1 MKITLLSGSS
11 RANALSIRVANLL
24 KNEIEKNY
32 TNIAVQ
38 ILDIRDFPLSFVED
52 AWSSH
57 EAIPTIHT
65 DLKTLM
71 FDADAFILI
80 SPEYNG
86 SYSPVMKNL
95 LDHFP
100 KFSRK
105 TFGICTYS
113 PGAMGGM
120 RAAMQM
126 QQLICG
132 LFGVPC
138 PQMLLIGGVE
148 NKINADGQL
157 IDPTFKR
164 GIDGFLTEFIW
175 LSKAVFDGKN
185 KL

>member
-11 RANALSIRVANLL
+11 RVNALSIRVANLL

-32 TNIAVQ
+32 AQVQVQ
-38 ILDIRDFPLSFVED
+38 ILDIRDFPLPFIEN
-52 AWSSH
+52 AWPTH
-57 EAIPTIHT
+57 DAIPTTHVA
-65 DLKTLM
+65 LKPLL
-71 FDADAFILI
+71 FDADAVILI

-105 TFGICTYS
+105 AFGICTYTN
-113 PGAMGGM
+113 GAMGGM

-132 LFGVPC
+132 IFGVPC

-148 NKINADGQL
+148 KKIDENGQL
-157 IDPTFKR
+157 IDPTFQR
-164 GIDGFLTEFIW
+164 SIDGFLTEFIW
-175 LSKAVFDGKN
+175 LSQSIYEAKRK
-185 KL
+185 

>member
-24 KNEIEKNY
+24 KTEIEKNY
-32 TNIAVQ
+32 AHVAVQ
-38 ILDIRDFPLSFVED
+38 ILDIRDFPLSFLED
-52 AWSSH
+52 SWASH
-57 EAIPTIHT
+57 EAIPTTHEG
-65 DLKTLM
+65 LKPLM

-100 KFSRK
+100 KFTRK
-105 TFGICTYS
+105 AFGICTYS
-113 PGAMGGM
+113 NGAMGGM

-132 LFGVPC
+132 IFGVPC

-148 NKINADGQL
+148 NKIDTDGQL
-157 IDPTFKR
+157 IDPSFQR
-164 GIDGFLTEFIW
+164 GIDGFLTEFMW
-175 LSKAVFDGKN
+175 LSQAVFEKKN
-185 KL
+185 KN